1 MTEIKITEFAGY
13 EKPAFL
19 AYLNLYKTDF
29 INLILPKDHAQH
41 QGLEYLLDY
50 YKLLYVMQTLH
61 PYVDT
66 LILSEPNPPEQEIFS
81 IIILYKPSQPFYE
94 ALWYIKQGYDKTDT
108 DRYAAFESRAL
119 DTDTYIM
126 DSAPEPGRRVLEFI
140 KNYPLD
146 KE

>member
-13 EKPAFL
+13 DKPAFL

-29 INLILPKDHAQH
+29 INLILPKVHAQE
-41 QGLEYLLDY
+41 QGPGFLLDF

-61 PYVDT
+61 PCVDT
-66 LILSEPNPPEQEIFS
+66 LILREPNPPEQEVFS
-81 IIILYKPSQPFYE
+81 IIILYKPSQPFYD

-108 DRYAAFESRAL
+108 DRYATFESRAL
-119 DTDTYIM
+119 DIDSYIM
-126 DSAPEPGRRVLEFI
+126 DSTPDPGRHVLEFI

>member
-29 INLILPKDHAQH
+29 INLMLPKDHAQQ
-41 QGLEYLLDY
+41 QGPDFLLDY

-61 PYVDT
+61 ACVDT
-66 LILSEPNPPEQEIFS
+66 LIPSLPNPPEKEVFS
-81 IIILYKPSQPFYE
+81 IIILYKPSLPFYN
-94 ALWYIKQGYDKTDT
+94 ALWHIKQGYDKADT
-108 DRYAAFESRAL
+108 DRYAAFESLAL
-119 DTDTYIM
+119 DIDSYIM
-126 DSAPEPGRRVLEFI
+126 DSTPEPGRHVLEFI

>member
-119 DTDTYIM
+119 DTDTHIM

>member
-29 INLILPKDHAQH
+29 INLILPKAHAQQ
-41 QGLEYLLDY
+41 QGPGFLLDF

-61 PYVDT
+61 PCVDT
-66 LILSEPNPPEQEIFS
+66 LILSEPNPPEQELFS
-81 IIILYKPSQPFYE
+81 IIILYKPSQSFYE

-108 DRYAAFESRAL
+108 DRNAAFESRAL
-119 DTDTYIM
+119 DIDSYIM
-126 DSAPEPGRRVLEFI
+126 DSTPDPGRHVLEFI

-146 KE
+146 KK

>member
-13 EKPAFL
+13 DKPAFL
-19 AYLNLYKTDF
+19 AFLNLYKTEF
-29 INLILPKDHAQH
+29 INIILPKDHAQH
-41 QGLEYLLDY
+41 HGPDFLLDY

-66 LILSEPNPPEQEIFS
+66 LIPNLPNPPEKEVFS
-81 IIILYKPSQPFYE
+81 IIILYKPSQPFYD
-94 ALWYIKQGYDKTDT
+94 ALWYIKQGYDKAET

-119 DTDTYIM
+119 DIDSYIM
-126 DSAPEPGRRVLEFI
+126 DSTPDPGRHVLEFI

-146 KE
+146 KK